1 MYHFITKHAHED
13 IIILCPDSGARK
25 GSESAVAK
33 GAVLGNH
40 NFEQPP
46 HGANMFRAD
55 GLILFDIVWYRSTMM
70 Y

>member
-1 MYHFITKHAHED
+1 MYHLITKHAHED

-33 GAVLGNH
+33 GAVLGKH

-46 HGANMFRAD
+46 HGANIFRAMVD
-55 GLILFDIVWYRSTMM
+55 FPDRMV
-70 Y
+70 